1 MVLGDRIQEKG
12 KAMKELIEINGERVT
27 TPTLREQVLE
37 LSESVAMLARLA
49 RNGDHSTAT
58 LTALETLSKFV
69 RDGIVVLLAE

>member
-12 KAMKELIEINGERVT
+12 KAVKQLIEINGERVT

-37 LSESVAMLARLA
+37 LSDSVAMLASLA